1 VHADGASPAKR
12 FFRIAPYA
20 IFAINLVTN
29 ALAYPTLP
37 DFIPARF
44 DLSGNVT
51 AVGPKWII
59 WLPTIGMFLAL
70 LVMWLADR
78 YPVQFYRPR
87 SKDPEYRERIVPV
100 LRDVSATTRTALVIL
115 GILIDALVYVALPD
129 NRAPAAGIVIVLLS
143 AFALLLTIV
152 GGFVRLRRV
161 L

>member
-1 VHADGASPAKR
+1 MKR
-12 FFRIAPYA
+12 QLQIIPYV
-20 IFAINLVTN
+20 IFALN
-29 ALAYPTLP
+29 ALMNAIAYSSLP
-37 DFIPARF
+37 DFVPARF

-51 AVGPKWII
+51 SVGPKWII

-78 YPVQFYRPR
+78 YPLQFYRPR
-87 SKDPEYRERIVPV
+87 SNDPEYRGRIIPV
-100 LRDVSATTRTALVIL
+100 LRDVSAATRTALVIL
-115 GILIDALVYVALPD
+115 GILIDALIYVALPD
-129 NRAPAAGIVIVLLS
+129 NHAPTISIVAVLLS